1 MGIVWGA
8 ILIAEWVGGEGK
20 RMGTHRMRKVEGT
33 DVALVEHKN
42 NGAISL
48 SQCRY
53 LNEHPITQA
62 AVSLQRGTRVP
73 N

>member
-1 MGIVWGA
+1 
-8 ILIAEWVGGEGK
+8 
-20 RMGTHRMRKVEGT
+20 MGTHRMRKVEGT

-42 NGAISL
+42 NGAISV

-53 LNEHPITQA
+53 SNEHPITQA

-73 N
+73 NETSFDVTPLYVHNL

>member
-1 MGIVWGA
+1 
-8 ILIAEWVGGEGK
+8 
-20 RMGTHRMRKVEGT
+20 MGTHRMRKVEGT

-42 NGAISL
+42 NGAIAV

-53 LNEHPITQA
+53 LNEHPITPA
-62 AVSLQRGTRVP
+62 AVSLQRGTRVQ

>member
-1 MGIVWGA
+1 
-8 ILIAEWVGGEGK
+8 
-20 RMGTHRMRKVEGT
+20 MGTHRMRKVEGT

-42 NGAISL
+42 NGAISV

-53 LNEHPITQA
+53 SNEHPITQA
-62 AVSLQRGTRVP
+62 AVRLQLDTRVL